1 MLTYVI
7 EDSPAKASAIL
18 HFLGA
23 RYPDCLAHLYAS
35 FQSGLK
41 QVESL
46 TPQLIILDMTLPTFD
61 RVPNGREGRS
71 RPLGGY
77 DLLRKLRHRMINC
90 KVIVVTQLE
99 TFGEGEDKISFAEI
113 TSVCEREFPGLFVG
127 SVYFDQGSTNWQGQL
142 GSLIDE
148 VRKEGTC

>member
-7 EDSPAKASAIL
+7 EDSPAKAAAIL
-18 HFLGA
+18 QFLAGH
-23 RYPDCLAHLYAS
+23 YPDASAELFAS

-41 QVESL
+41 QVESS

-61 RVPNGREGRS
+61 RVPNGREGRA

-77 DLLRKLRHRMINC
+77 DLLRKLRRRSLNC

-99 TFGEGEDKISFAEI
+99 TFGEGEDKITFAEI
-113 TSVCEREFPGLFVG
+113 TSICQREFPGLFVG
-127 SVYFDQGSTNWQGQL
+127 SVYFDQGSVNWQEQL
-142 GSLIDE
+142 ASLIDN
-148 VRKEGTC
+148 VRSGAC